1 MAEPTH
7 ALRKRRMSLDAGSY
21 SRPSIGMSESTPST
35 TTEKEAKPMTADPKE
50 EEVVW
55 GKTPGGDGM

>member
-1 MAEPTH
+1 
-7 ALRKRRMSLDAGSY
+7 
-21 SRPSIGMSESTPST
+21 MSESTPST